1 MNFLFIR
8 AVDFSAQALRKL
20 IDMRA
25 DVIGICTL
33 SDSSFNADNF
43 DLTPTPRDA
52 NIPSHITLT

>member
-25 DVIGICTL
+25 DVIGFVHLVTQASMRIIST
-33 SDSSFNADNF
+33 
-43 DLTPTPRDA
+43 
-52 NIPSHITLT
+52 